1 MKTALILLLNDYADW
16 EVAYI
21 SSTINMS
28 EEWSVK
34 TISTQKEVKSIGG
47 LTTKVDYLLEEIPSQ
62 YDLLILIGG
71 NSWTNDDSDIINLVN
86 HTLTNNIILGAI
98 CGSVDFMAR
107 NGLLNNFKHTGND
120 LSLWNTYDQY
130 SNKDE
135 FQFKQA
141 VRDKNLVTANGTA
154 PIEFEQLILESID
167 YAEKKEIE
175 KTIYLQRHGFYD
187 YSKKYGN
194 PFA

>member
-154 PIEFEQLILESID
+154 PIEFEQLILESIN
-167 YAEKKEIE
+167 YAEKNEIE

>member
-28 EEWSVK
+28 EEWTVK

-47 LTTKVDYLLEEIPSQ
+47 LTTKIDYLLEEIPSQ

-86 HTLTNNIILGAI
+86 NTLNNNIILGAI

-120 LSLWNTYDQY
+120 LSLWNTFDQY

-154 PIEFEQLILESID
+154 PIEFEQLILESSD
-167 YAEKKEIE
+167 YAEKNEIE
-175 KTIYLQRHGFYD
+175 KTIYLHRNGFYD

>member
-47 LTTKVDYLLEEIPSQ
+47 LTTKIDYLLEEIPSQ

-86 HTLTNNIILGAI
+86 HTLNNNIILGAI

-120 LSLWNTYDQY
+120 LSLWNAFDQY

-167 YAEKKEIE
+167 YAEKNEIE
-175 KTIYLQRHGFYD
+175 KTIYLHRHGFYD

>member
-47 LTTKVDYLLEEIPSQ
+47 LTTKIDYLLEEIPSQ

-86 HTLTNNIILGAI
+86 NTLNNNIILGAI

-120 LSLWNTYDQY
+120 LSLWNTFDQY

-141 VRDKNLVTANGTA
+141 VRDKNLITANGTA

-167 YAEKKEIE
+167 YAEKNEIE
-175 KTIYLQRHGFYD
+175 KTIYLHRHGFYD

>member
-47 LTTKVDYLLEEIPSQ
+47 LTTKIDYLLEEIPSQ

-86 HTLTNNIILGAI
+86 NTLKNNIILGAI
-98 CGSVDFMAR
+98 FGSFDFMAR
-107 NGLLNNFKHTGND
+107 NGLLNNFKHNI
-120 LSLWNTYDQY
+120 
-130 SNKDE
+130 
-135 FQFKQA
+135 FKY
-141 VRDKNLVTANGTA
+141 
-154 PIEFEQLILESID
+154 ILI
-167 YAEKKEIE
+167 
-175 KTIYLQRHGFYD
+175 
-187 YSKKYGN
+187 
-194 PFA
+194 